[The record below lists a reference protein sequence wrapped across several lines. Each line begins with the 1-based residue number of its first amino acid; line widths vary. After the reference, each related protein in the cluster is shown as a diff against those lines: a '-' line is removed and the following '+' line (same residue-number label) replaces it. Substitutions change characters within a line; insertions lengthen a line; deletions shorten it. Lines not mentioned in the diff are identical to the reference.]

1 MKKIAVEGIGVIC
14 NLGADV
20 DEVWENLSQEKEIV
34 ISQEAIKYKSVLPPI
49 KRRRMSGYSDMILY
63 TASKALADRNVSTEE
78 VGSYN
83 IGTIYSTG
91 FGPVD
96 TLIKFDDTVL
106 DGEPDLCSPTVFANT
121 VANACLGNMCINL
134 KLKGV
139 STILM
144 GSDNWSYSQGLI
156 NKGDALYILSGNIEE
171 NCKQVFDSVREEKY
185 SQNIPVKE
193 SSVSFLLGEAEEN
206 QEAYADYVESIQG
219 DIGGYP
225 LFEQVDKEAAYDMI
239 LDMAKEMKEKYS
251 FDAIFTSCNGSYF
264 DQIEKKALTDVFGSD
279 MTYVDHV
286 KALMGETLGGAYNI
300 NMLVAALCI
309 KHEKLPVNLDK
320 KEKKVNR
327 VLVASYDVSG
337 NYYLA
342 VLQNHM

>member
-1 MKKIAVEGIGVIC
+1 MKRIAIEGIGVIC
-14 NLGADV
+14 NLGSDV
-20 DEVWENLSQEKEIV
+20 GEVWENLSQGKEIV
-34 ISQEAIKYKSVLPPI
+34 VNQEAIKYKSVLPPI

-63 TASKALADRNVSTEE
+63 SASKALADGEVSTEE

-83 IGTIYSTG
+83 IGTIYTTG

-96 TLIKFDDTVL
+96 TLLKFNDTVL
-106 DGEPDLCSPTVFANT
+106 DGDPDLCSPTVFANT

-134 KLKGV
+134 QLKGV

-156 NKGDALYILSGNIEE
+156 DKGDAQYILSGNVEE
-171 NCKQVFDSVREEKY
+171 NCKQLFDSIREAEGSK
-185 SQNIPVKE
+185 NIPVKE
-193 SSVSFLLGEAEEN
+193 SSVSFLLSEAKEN

-225 LFEQVDKEAAYDMI
+225 LFEQVDEEAAYDMI
-239 LDMAKEMKEKYS
+239 LDMAKEMKDKYS

-279 MTYVDHV
+279 MTYVDNV
-286 KALMGETLGGAYNI
+286 KALMGDTLGGAYNV
-300 NMLVAALCI
+300 NMLVATLCI
-309 KHEKLPVNLDK
+309 KHAKLPIQLDK
-320 KEKKVNR
+320 KEKEVKR
-327 VLVASYDVSG
+327 ILVASYDVSG

-342 VLQNHM
+342 VLENHM